1 MSRENAID
9 EAEIRKI
16 IEDRM
21 NAVRKKDVNRATE
34 CVAPNILLFDV
45 VNPLQYSGSD
55 MLRKRAEQWFSSF
68 DGPIGFEVRELNIVA
83 GDNAAFSHS
92 LNRVSGK
99 MMNGKDLEM
108 WWRSTVCYRRI
119 GGRWMIT
126 HEHNSV
132 PFEPGSGKASL
143 DLQP

>member
-1 MSRENAID
+1 MSRESAVD

-55 MLRKRAEQWFSSF
+55 VLRKRAEQWFSSF

-83 GDNAAFSHS
+83 GDNVAFSHS

-99 MMNGKDLEM
+99 TMNGKDLEM

-132 PFEPGSGKASL
+132 PFDPGSGKASL